1 MITPNNVN
9 LFFWNGNLIL
19 ADNYSKISGRSGAI
33 CPEILSFSVERDLL
47 TESFLISL
55 VRSSFKRSG
64 SFSNTHVNIRLFH
77 ISNHVRQTS

>member
-33 CPEILSFSVERDLL
+33 CPEILPFA
-47 TESFLISL
+47 
-55 VRSSFKRSG
+55 SSK
-64 SFSNTHVNIRLFH
+64 IY
-77 ISNHVRQTS
+77 